1 MDDFNERI
9 AKLVERHEALTVSI
23 EHLAIESAKHDRQI
37 EALTSKIDGLI
48 QENRRTAREAR
59 LFQRFVLNMG
69 LRMDERIAKLEE
81 DEDGQEPSAA

>member
-23 EHLAIESAKHDRQI
+23 ELHDHQI

-81 DEDGQEPSAA
+81 DDDGQEPSAA

>member
-23 EHLAIESAKHDRQI
+23 ELHDHQI
-37 EALTSKIDGLI
+37 EALTSKIDALV
-48 QENRRTAREAR
+48 QENKRTAREAR

-69 LRMDERIAKLEE
+69 LRMDERISKLEE
-81 DEDGQEPSAA
+81 DDDGQEPSAA

>member
-9 AKLVERHEALTVSI
+9 AKLVERHEALALSI

-37 EALTSKIDGLI
+37 ENLTSKIEALI
-48 QENRRTAREAR
+48 EENKRTAREAR

-81 DEDGQEPSAA
+81 GEDGQEPSAA

>member
-9 AKLVERHEALTVSI
+9 AKLVERHEALALSI

-37 EALTSKIDGLI
+37 EANAQQIKELVE
-48 QENRRTAREAR
+48 ENKRTARESR

-69 LRMDERIAKLEE
+69 MRMDERISKLEE
-81 DEDGQEPSAA
+81 DDDGQEPSAA